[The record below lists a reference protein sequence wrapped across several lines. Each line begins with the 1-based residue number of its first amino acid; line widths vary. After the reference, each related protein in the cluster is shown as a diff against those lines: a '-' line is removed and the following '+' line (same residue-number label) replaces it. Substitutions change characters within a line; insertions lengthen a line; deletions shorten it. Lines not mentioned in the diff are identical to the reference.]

1 MEFKSE
7 ALEFGTCIH
16 RVLEQ
21 FYSARMIGEKML
33 LKDVHQIFET
43 TWTGIAADRDDIRYN
58 GDNDFKSLLM
68 YGKDLLTAWY
78 NKLPDDQFT
87 ILAIEEA
94 FSFTLP
100 GIPIPIIGAM
110 DLVEEDSAGTIII
123 TDFKTSGRAYSKD
136 EVDQNQQLTMYQIAA
151 KRNGYGDREI
161 LLRFD
166 TLIKTKTPKFE
177 QYWTTRSELDERRLI
192 KKAAQVWDGITKGVF
207 VANDTSWKCKGC
219 AYKQACDEYLEGE
232 ETMTKRA
239 INDVQSFLT
248 FMETDGNRVY
258 QIVNVELLLRRH
270 PPEAVISFLQE
281 LSKDYGKGT
290 VQADSGGQDQ
300 FDDQ

>member
-1 MEFKSE
+1 MILSELRQQPHLSASSIGEYVECSLLYKFGRIDRLPMEFQAE
-7 ALEFGTCIH
+7 ALQFGTCIH

-21 FYSARMIGEKML
+21 FYCARMIGEKML
-33 LKDVHQIFET
+33 LKDVHQVFDT
-43 TWTGIAADRDDIRYN
+43 VWTGIAKDNEDIRYN
-58 GDNDFKSLLM
+58 EGNDFKALLM

-78 NKLPDDQFT
+78 NKLPDDGFT

-94 FSFTLP
+94 FSINLP

-136 EVDQNQQLTMYQIAA
+136 EVDQNQQLTTYQIAA
-151 KRNGYGDREI
+151 KHNGYSDREI

-177 QYWTTRSELDERRLI
+177 QYWTVRSELDERRLI
-192 KKAAQVWDGITKGVF
+192 KKAAQVWDGISKSVF

-219 AYKQACDEYLEGE
+219 AYRQACDAYLGGE
-232 ETMTKRA
+232 Q
-239 INDVQSFLT
+239 NYD
-248 FMETDGNRVY
+248 
-258 QIVNVELLLRRH
+258 
-270 PPEAVISFLQE
+270 
-281 LSKDYGKGT
+281 
-290 VQADSGGQDQ
+290 QASNQ
-300 FDDQ
+300 

>member
-1 MEFKSE
+1 MILSDLRQHPHLSASSIGEYVECSLLYKFGRIDKLPMEHKAE

-21 FYSARMIGEKML
+21 FYCARMIGEKML
-33 LKDVHQIFET
+33 LKDVHQIFDT
-43 TWTGIAADRDDIRYN
+43 TWTGIAKDNDDIRYSE
-58 GDNDFKSLLM
+58 GNDFKSILM
-68 YGKDLLTAWY
+68 YGKDLLSVWY
-78 NKLPDDQFT
+78 SKLPEDQFT

-151 KRNGYGDREI
+151 KRNGYADREI

-177 QYWTTRSELDERRLI
+177 QYWTTRSQLDERRLI
-192 KKAAQVWDGITKGVF
+192 KKSGQVWDGISKGVF
-207 VANDTSWKCKGC
+207 VAHDTSWKCKSC

-232 ETMTKRA
+232 
-239 INDVQSFLT
+239 NNYD
-248 FMETDGNRVY
+248 
-258 QIVNVELLLRRH
+258 
-270 PPEAVISFLQE
+270 
-281 LSKDYGKGT
+281 
-290 VQADSGGQDQ
+290 QACNQ
-300 FDDQ
+300 

>member
-1 MEFKSE
+1 MEFKSD

-21 FYSARMIGEKML
+21 YYSAKMIEEKML

-43 TWTGIAADRDDIRYN
+43 TWKGIAQDRDDIRYS

-68 YGKDLLTAWY
+68 YGKDLLTVWY
-78 NKLPDDQFT
+78 SKLPDDNFT
-87 ILAIEEA
+87 ILAIEES
-94 FSFTLP
+94 FSFSLS

-110 DLVEEDSAGTIII
+110 DLIEEDSAGTIII

-151 KRNGYGDREI
+151 KNNGYADREI

-166 TLIKTKTPKFE
+166 TLIKTKILKFE
-177 QYWTTRSELDERRLI
+177 QYYTTRSELDERRLI
-192 KKAAQVWDGITKGVF
+192 KKAAQVWGGISKKVF
-207 VANDTSWKCKGC
+207 IGNDTSWKCKGC

-232 ETMTKRA
+232 NYDKA
-239 INDVQSFLT
+239 SNQ
-248 FMETDGNRVY
+248 
-258 QIVNVELLLRRH
+258 
-270 PPEAVISFLQE
+270 
-281 LSKDYGKGT
+281 
-290 VQADSGGQDQ
+290 
-300 FDDQ
+300 

>member
-1 MEFKSE
+1 MVLSELRQQPHLSASSIGDYVECSLLYKFGRIDRLPMAFK
-7 ALEFGTCIH
+7 ADAMVLGTCVH

-21 FYSARMIGEKML
+21 YYSANMIGERML
-33 LKDVHQIFET
+33 LKYVHEIFET
-43 TWTGIAADRDDIRYN
+43 TWTAIAGDRDDIRYN
-58 GDNDFKSLLM
+58 GDHDFKSLLM

-78 NKLPDDQFT
+78 NKLPADDFT

-100 GIPIPIIGAM
+100 DIPIPIIGAM
-110 DLVEEDSAGTIII
+110 DLVEEDNAGTLII

-151 KRNGYGDREI
+151 KHNGYADREI

-166 TLIKTKTPKFE
+166 TLVKTKIPRFE
-177 QYWTTRSELDERRLI
+177 CYWTTRSQLDERRLM
-192 KKAAQVWDGITKGVF
+192 KKVAQVWDGISKGVW

-232 ETMTKRA
+232 EY
-239 INDVQSFLT
+239 D
-248 FMETDGNRVY
+248 
-258 QIVNVELLLRRH
+258 
-270 PPEAVISFLQE
+270 
-281 LSKDYGKGT
+281 
-290 VQADSGGQDQ
+290 QASNQ
-300 FDDQ
+300 

>member
-1 MEFKSE
+1 MVLSELRHQPHLSASSIGEYVECSLLYKFGRIDRLPMEFK
-7 ALEFGTCIH
+7 ADAMIFGTCIH

-21 FYSARMIGEKML
+21 FYSAKMISEKLL
-33 LKDVHQIFET
+33 LKDIHQIFET
-43 TWTGIAADRDDIRYN
+43 TWKGIAADREDIRYTK
-58 GDNDFKSLLM
+58 GNDFKSILM
-68 YGKDLLTAWY
+68 MGKDLLTVWY
-78 NKLPDDQFT
+78 NKLPDDDFT

-94 FSFTLP
+94 FTFTLP
-100 GIPIPIIGAM
+100 DIPIPIIGAM

-123 TDFKTSGRAYSKD
+123 TDFKTSGKAYSKS

-219 AYKQACDEYLEGE
+219 SFKQACDEYLEGE
-232 ETMTKRA
+232 A
-239 INDVQSFLT
+239 YD
-248 FMETDGNRVY
+248 
-258 QIVNVELLLRRH
+258 
-270 PPEAVISFLQE
+270 
-281 LSKDYGKGT
+281 
-290 VQADSGGQDQ
+290 QASNQ
-300 FDDQ
+300 

>member
-1 MEFKSE
+1 MILSDLRQQPHLSASSIGEYVECSLLFRFGRIDKLPMEFKSD

-21 FYSARMIGEKML
+21 YYSARMIGEKML
-33 LKDVHQIFET
+33 LKDVHQIFDT
-43 TWTGIAADRDDIRYN
+43 TWTGIAEDNDEIKYN
-58 GDNDFKSLLM
+58 GDNDFKTLLLF
-68 YGKDLLTAWY
+68 GKDLLTAWY
-78 NKLPDDQFT
+78 NSLPDDGFT

-151 KRNGYGDREI
+151 RQLGFGGDHEI
-161 LLRFD
+161 LLKFD
-166 TLIKTKTPKFE
+166 CLVKTQKPKFL
-177 QYWTTRSELDERRLI
+177 QYYTTRSELDERRLI
-192 KKAAQVWDGITKGVF
+192 KKAAQVWDGISKGVF

-232 ETMTKRA
+232 QNYDKA
-239 INDVQSFLT
+239 SNQ
-248 FMETDGNRVY
+248 
-258 QIVNVELLLRRH
+258 
-270 PPEAVISFLQE
+270 
-281 LSKDYGKGT
+281 
-290 VQADSGGQDQ
+290 
-300 FDDQ
+300 

>member
-1 MEFKSE
+1 MEHKAE

-21 FYSARMIGEKML
+21 FYCARMIGEKML
-33 LKDVHQIFET
+33 LKDVHQIFDT
-43 TWTGIAADRDDIRYN
+43 SWTGIAKDNDDIKYN

-68 YGKDLLTAWY
+68 FGRDLISVWY
-78 NKLPDDQFT
+78 NKLPDDGFT

-110 DLVEEDSAGTIII
+110 DLVEEDDAGTIII
-123 TDFKTSGRAYSKD
+123 TDFKTSGRSYSSD
-136 EVDQNQQLTMYQIAA
+136 EISSNQQLTTYQIAA
-151 KRNGYGDREI
+151 KHNGYADREI

-192 KKAAQVWDGITKGVF
+192 KKAAQVWNGISMGVF
-207 VANDTSWKCKGC
+207 IPNDLSWKCKGC
-219 AYKQACDEYLEGE
+219 AYKKACDNYLEGE
-232 ETMTKRA
+232 
-239 INDVQSFLT
+239 
-248 FMETDGNRVY
+248 
-258 QIVNVELLLRRH
+258 VNYDK
-270 PPEAVISFLQE
+270 ASNQ
-281 LSKDYGKGT
+281 
-290 VQADSGGQDQ
+290 
-300 FDDQ
+300 

>member
-1 MEFKSE
+1 MKLSDLRQKEHLSASAILSYCDCSLAYKFGRIDRLPMEFKSD

-21 FYSARMIGEKML
+21 FYSAKMIGEKIL
-33 LKDVHQIFET
+33 LKDIHQIFET
-43 TWTGIAADRDDIRYN
+43 TWKGIAKDRDDIRYAD
-58 GDNDFKSLLM
+58 GNDFKTLLM
-68 YGKDLLTAWY
+68 YGKDLLTTWY

-94 FSFTLP
+94 FSFNLP
-100 GIPIPIIGAM
+100 DIPIPIIGSI
-110 DLVEEDSAGTIII
+110 DLAEMDSAGTLII

-136 EVDQNQQLTMYQIAA
+136 EVSQNQQLTVYQIAA
-151 KRNGYGDREI
+151 KRNGYADREI

-192 KKAAQVWDGITKGVF
+192 KKAAQVWDGITKGVY

-219 AYKQACDEYLEGE
+219 AHKQACDEYLEGE
-232 ETMTKRA
+232 NYDKA
-239 INDVQSFLT
+239 SNQ
-248 FMETDGNRVY
+248 
-258 QIVNVELLLRRH
+258 
-270 PPEAVISFLQE
+270 
-281 LSKDYGKGT
+281 
-290 VQADSGGQDQ
+290 
-300 FDDQ
+300 